1 MASPTGQRGVSPFFC
16 RRNHRPVFSADHII
30 IRRTG
35 AVNAF
40 FRFFN
45 LLPEDLLFFRK
56 YSLYLSESPLAI
68 SIFHPQRPPRRRGR
82 SPQTPAD
89 EKNLFFFVPG
99 REQWALARHICYRN
113 GKLPAHKPL
122 VFGRKLC
129 YLEDTQ
135 RRQQTPAAPRRAPP
149 PSRGRK
155 ARRTEPVFGPFPC
168 LPRFHFSLCV
178 RRTQPCKRS
187 SACSAAVWRT
197 MT

>member
-45 LLPEDLLFFRK
+45 LPPEDLLFSRK

-135 RRQQTPAAPRRAPP
+135 RRQQPPAAPRRAPP
-149 PSRGRK
+149 PRAAGRPGGPNLCSV
-155 ARRTEPVFGPFPC
+155 RFPVCPGFT
-168 LPRFHFSLCV
+168 SLCASGGHSHAKDP
-178 RRTQPCKRS
+178 QPAPPLCGGL
-187 SACSAAVWRT
+187 
-197 MT
+197 